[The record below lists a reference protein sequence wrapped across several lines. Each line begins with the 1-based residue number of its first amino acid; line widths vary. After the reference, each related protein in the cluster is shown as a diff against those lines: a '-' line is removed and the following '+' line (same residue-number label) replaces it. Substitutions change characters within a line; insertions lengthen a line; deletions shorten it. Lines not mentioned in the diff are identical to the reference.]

1 MKRPAEQSNKN
12 WIDYFCDA
20 LWLEDGL
27 SANTLDSYRRD
38 LHSFMKWLENDVAGA
53 SLIDVEGQTLLR
65 YVAFC
70 FSQGKQARTMARHLS
85 VLRRFYQFLR
95 REGRVESDPTL
106 NVASPKIGRKLPSIL
121 VEDEVVSLI
130 EAPNINTDLGLRDR
144 AMLEVLY
151 GSGLRVSELV
161 QLKMAQINLIDGL
174 IRTIGKGAKER
185 VVPMGE
191 PCVDWVKNYINASRP
206 RVLRGRLSD
215 FVFVTNRGTAMS
227 RQSFWNI
234 VQRYVQIAGIKKRVS
249 PHTIRHAF
257 ATHLLNHGADLRS
270 VQLLLGHSDLSTTQI
285 YTHIAKERLK
295 NIHQQHHPRG

>member
-1 MKRPAEQSNKN
+1 
-12 WIDYFCDA
+12 
-20 LWLEDGL
+20 
-27 SANTLDSYRRD
+27 
-38 LHSFMKWLENDVAGA
+38 
-53 SLIDVEGQTLLR
+53 
-65 YVAFC
+65 
-70 FSQGKQARTMARHLS
+70 
-85 VLRRFYQFLR
+85 
-95 REGRVESDPTL
+95 
-106 NVASPKIGRKLPSIL
+106 
-121 VEDEVVSLI
+121 
-130 EAPNINTDLGLRDR
+130 
-144 AMLEVLY
+144 
-151 GSGLRVSELV
+151 LV

>member
-1 MKRPAEQSNKN
+1 M
-12 WIDYFCDA
+12 
-20 LWLEDGL
+20 
-27 SANTLDSYRRD
+27 
-38 LHSFMKWLENDVAGA
+38 
-53 SLIDVEGQTLLR
+53 
-65 YVAFC
+65 
-70 FSQGKQARTMARHLS
+70 
-85 VLRRFYQFLR
+85 
-95 REGRVESDPTL
+95 

-121 VEDEVVSLI
+121 VEDEVISLI

-161 QLKMAQINLIDGL
+161 QLKMAQINLTDGL